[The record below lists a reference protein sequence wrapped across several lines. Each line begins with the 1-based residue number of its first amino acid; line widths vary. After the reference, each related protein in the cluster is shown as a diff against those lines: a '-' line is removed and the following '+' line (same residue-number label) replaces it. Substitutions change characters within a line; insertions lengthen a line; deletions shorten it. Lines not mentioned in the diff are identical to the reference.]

1 MNVLNESWTLV
12 HIYDKRRWTM
22 ERRRIRSVAGTTR
35 VAFTMS
41 STCKLRVAVCER
53 VLFDD
58 MMQPSRQYK
67 SLIHNEYEWILVNH
81 YLIVSRISHTHTHTH
96 RRQCP
101 TIQCCHLCSGICPF
115 PHYLGN
121 SVIMMRESQW
131 MKATLTRSQ
140 SSKWNMVCLYVWAS
154 EAILSFVFFSII
166 VAHFERPN
174 IADQNYWID
183 ALRPWLDDLDYRFIS
198 HVIPCQFFSYTIQ
211 LDDVQKKK
219 LTSHITL
226 TQCNLKQLGILLW
239 IKVNDQ
245 IWAQY
250 ISIMSIPM

>member
-1 MNVLNESWTLV
+1 MNVLNEFWTLV

-81 YLIVSRISHTHTHTH
+81 YLIVSRISHTHTH

-154 EAILSFVFFSII
+154 EAILSFVFFFDNSCSLWTSEHSRSKLLNWCFTAMIG
-166 VAHFERPN
+166 
-174 IADQNYWID
+174 W
-183 ALRPWLDDLDYRFIS
+183 PWL
-198 HVIPCQFFSYTIQ
+198 
-211 LDDVQKKK
+211 
-219 LTSHITL
+219 
-226 TQCNLKQLGILLW
+226 
-239 IKVNDQ
+239 
-245 IWAQY
+245 
-250 ISIMSIPM
+250 SIYFPRDSMSIFFIYDPIGWCTEEKTY

>member
-81 YLIVSRISHTHTHTH
+81 YLIVSRISHTHTHTQKTMPDH
-96 RRQCP
+96 SM
-101 TIQCCHLCSGICPF
+101 LPF
-115 PHYLGN
+115 VL
-121 SVIMMRESQW
+121 
-131 MKATLTRSQ
+131 
-140 SSKWNMVCLYVWAS
+140 WN
-154 EAILSFVFFSII
+154 LSFSSLFGQFCHYDERKPMNESDLNTFAIVKMEHGMPICVSEWSNTLVCIFF
-166 VAHFERPN
+166 R
-174 IADQNYWID
+174 
-183 ALRPWLDDLDYRFIS
+183 
-198 HVIPCQFFSYTIQ
+198 
-211 LDDVQKKK
+211 
-219 LTSHITL
+219 
-226 TQCNLKQLGILLW
+226 
-239 IKVNDQ
+239 
-245 IWAQY
+245 
-250 ISIMSIPM
+250 